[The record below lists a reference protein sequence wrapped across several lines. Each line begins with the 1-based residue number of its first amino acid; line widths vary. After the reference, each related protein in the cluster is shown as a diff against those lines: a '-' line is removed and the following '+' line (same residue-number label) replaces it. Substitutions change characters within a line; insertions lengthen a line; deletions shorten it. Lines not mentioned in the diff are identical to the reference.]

1 MRKGV
6 IALGIV
12 ASAWLAGPAAAQ
24 EQLLPADVGDLSVG
38 KVIEVRDSTGKAVL
52 CAPLDKKPIEGNE
65 YESEAKLVGCGV
77 DTKATG
83 ESEVETKKLA
93 TGLDQEVEL
102 TVMGLP
108 PETNYSIYIDKTL
121 VGTFQTDKSGAA
133 EVELKTA
140 SKKAKPKPRR
150 RPGTSCRCSSARVGV
165 SPCGRASE
173 QISTML
179 TSTSAP
185 AHA

>member
-12 ASAWLAGPAAAQ
+12 ASAWLAGPVAAQ

-65 YESEAKLVGCGV
+65 YESEAKLIGCGV

-108 PETNYSIYIDKTL
+108 PETKYSIYIDKTL

-140 SKKAKPKPRR
+140 LKKAKSKSQPPS
-150 RPGTSCRCSSARVGV
+150 GN
-165 SPCGRASE
+165 
-173 QISTML
+173 
-179 TSTSAP
+179 
-185 AHA
+185 